1 MVGNCT
7 VMVRDNA
14 IYCLRKARVAMLRHQ
29 LLYIERLNDSS
40 YPYDISVAD
49 YKKAMGIDPDP
60 IDYACSFDGDRF
72 SLEQTGWYKGVPLM
86 TITPYWECEEDSD

>member
-14 IYCLRKARVAMLRHQ
+14 INEFRKARVLELRHR
-29 LLYIERLNDSS
+29 LLYLERLNDSM

-49 YKKAMGIDPDP
+49 YKKVMDIKPNA

-72 SLEQTGWYKGVPLM
+72 SIEQTGWYKGLPLV
-86 TITPYWECEEDSD
+86 TVTPYWEAEEDSD